1 MIKGDSDLSQKF
13 LESLDKKEF
22 ESYRIKELLLL
33 WSLKSNK
40 NNSEKYLKQ
49 LNDYDLNIQK
59 YDLNYLLANKDLL
72 NPILNKK
79 DGMAEILY
87 NISSWFYSKSLY
99 KYAAFFGKISLKY
112 RPDFNAMKLLL
123 SGTLQQLEYY
133 NIGISYVDKP
143 NKDNIYFYKFIRTKL
158 SFFEEE
164 NLNEQFILTL
174 TEFTKTYPDI
184 MEMKILLG
192 DKFRKMKKYNDAIRI
207 YTEVINNDK
216 VQSNWN
222 VLYSRGISY
231 ERINKWDKAES
242 DLKEALKLNPEDA
255 YILNYLAYSWLDRK
269 ENINEAL
276 KLLKKAFQIEPSD
289 AYIIDSLG
297 WAYFLSDK
305 TEESIF
311 FLEKA
316 VSILPDDA
324 TLNDHLGDAYWKAN
338 RKEEALSQW
347 RRILILDPDFK
358 GKSLINKKIKKT
370 DYNGHDK

>member
-1 MIKGDSDLSQKF
+1 M
-13 LESLDKKEF
+13 
-22 ESYRIKELLLL
+22 
-33 WSLKSNK
+33 
-40 NNSEKYLKQ
+40 
-49 LNDYDLNIQK
+49 
-59 YDLNYLLANKDLL
+59 ANKDLL

-311 FLEKA
+311 F
-316 VSILPDDA
+316 
-324 TLNDHLGDAYWKAN
+324 
-338 RKEEALSQW
+338 
-347 RRILILDPDFK
+347 
-358 GKSLINKKIKKT
+358 
-370 DYNGHDK
+370 